1 MKKTCS
7 KATKYTPF
15 CTRNPR
21 FAISNRK
28 YHNSLCTSAEWA
40 LTRRGQKDRKARAVE
55 LGTEDEENILCGI
68 WRCEACLSG
77 GMKAEKSAGSAA
89 GARIRRVQRRAVGER
104 RPLGVIQWA
113 TSRRATGL
121 RRKQSAFPRGRG
133 RGRGTARHGRLGPA
147 GAKTVGCCRPAME
160 KDGVRWRS
168 DLRAVDVQ
176 EATGR

>member
-1 MKKTCS
+1 MGT
-7 KATKYTPF
+7 
-15 CTRNPR
+15 
-21 FAISNRK
+21 
-28 YHNSLCTSAEWA
+28 
-40 LTRRGQKDRKARAVE
+40 GQEGKKDRKARAVE

-89 GARIRRVQRRAVGER
+89 GARMRSAAEESGWRTAAPGGNSVGDEPSR
-104 RPLGVIQWA
+104 DRIAEETVILP
-113 TSRRATGL
+113 TGT
-121 RRKQSAFPRGRG
+121 GT
-133 RGRGTARHGRLGPA
+133 GTARHGRLGPA